1 MVVLTNTLGIGPQ
14 REGVFTLLLVLKL
27 KPRFDISH
35 LRKQVQT
42 LQGQL
47 VQETRERQVD
57 FKTTFPEPPS
67 LQPLLSDLLS
77 NTGQRG
83 MVSKASGLP
92 TPMFVISMLLA
103 QFLFSL
109 PPVLA
114 LIIPFSL
121 DSSGGEMRLV

>member
-1 MVVLTNTLGIGPQ
+1 MVVVTNTLGIGPQ

-27 KPRFDISH
+27 KPRLVISH

-47 VQETRERQVD
+47 VQGARETQVD
-57 FKTTFPEPPS
+57 FKTTFSEPASP
-67 LQPLLSDLLS
+67 QPLPSDLLS
-77 NTGQRG
+77 NIGQRG
-83 MVSKASGLP
+83 MVSKASELP
-92 TPMFVISMLLA
+92 TPMFVISMVLA

-114 LIIPFSL
+114 LIIPFSP
-121 DSSGGEMRLV
+121 DSSGGGMRLV

>member
-1 MVVLTNTLGIGPQ
+1 M
-14 REGVFTLLLVLKL
+14 
-27 KPRFDISH
+27 
-35 LRKQVQT
+35 QT

-47 VQETRERQVD
+47 VQEARETQVN
-57 FKTTFPEPPS
+57 FKTTFPEPAS

-83 MVSKASGLP
+83 TVSKASGLP

>member
-1 MVVLTNTLGIGPQ
+1 M
-14 REGVFTLLLVLKL
+14 
-27 KPRFDISH
+27 
-35 LRKQVQT
+35 QT

-47 VQETRERQVD
+47 VQEARETQVD
-57 FKTTFPEPPS
+57 FKTTFPEPLS
-67 LQPLLSDLLS
+67 LQPLLSDLS
-77 NTGQRG
+77 NTVQRG
-83 MVSKASGLP
+83 TVSKASGLP